1 VSRLLDGEPVV
12 VSAGVALFADALRQQ
27 AVAVTEVDW
36 RPPLG
41 AGRVEGALARVLA
54 DPRRGE
60 ANATAAVRMLAAGA
74 RLVDVRPARE
84 ALGLEPC
91 TFLHSGPPLEWERA
105 SGPMRGA
112 LQGAMVLEGLASDP
126 DDAAAKL
133 AAGDGITLEPCHH
146 RRAVGPMAG
155 VISPS
160 MWVFELEDPVHGG
173 RAWCSL
179 NEGLGKVLRYGA
191 YGPEVIERLRWM
203 SAVLGPL
210 LAQAVRSLPDG
221 IDVKAIVA
229 QMLQMGDEGHN
240 RNRAGT
246 LMLLRELLPTMID
259 SPFPQADVA
268 RAVAFVAGN
277 DHFFLNL
284 GMPACKLATD
294 AARDV
299 PGSTVVVAMA
309 RNGTDFG
316 IQVSGT
322 GDRWFTGPANTP
334 EGLFLGDYGPDDAN
348 PDIGDSAITETA
360 GIGGFAMAAA
370 PAIVRLVG
378 GDVPFALATTRRMYE
393 ITVAE
398 NPAFAVPVLEFRGTP
413 TGIDVTAVVRTGI
426 LPQINTGMAGRVA
439 GTGQVGAGLV
449 TPPESVFPQ
458 ALEALAELA
467 PPLTEPAPSP
477 TGI

>member
-1 VSRLLDGEPVV
+1 MSRLLEGEPSVV
-12 VSAGVALFADALRQQ
+12 ATGVSLFAEALQAQ
-27 AVAVTEVDW
+27 AVDATSVDW

-41 AGRVEGALARVLA
+41 AGHGVEEPLARVVA
-54 DPRRGE
+54 DPRRAQ
-60 ANATAAVRMLAAGA
+60 ANATAAGRMLAAGA

-84 ALGLEPC
+84 ALGLEPG
-91 TFLHSGPPLEWERA
+91 TFLHAGPPIDWERA
-105 SGPMRGA
+105 SGPLRGA
-112 LQGAMVLEGLASDP
+112 LQGAMVLEGLASDA
-126 DDAAAKL
+126 DEAAAKL
-133 AAGDGITLEPCHH
+133 ASGSVTLEPCHH
-146 RRAVGPMAG
+146 RHAVGPMAG
-155 VISPS
+155 VVSTS

-191 YGPEVIERLRWM
+191 YGSEVLDRLRWM
-203 SAVLGPL
+203 SEVLGPL
-210 LAQAVRSLPDG
+210 LAHAVRARQDAV
-221 IDVKAIVA
+221 DVKAIVA
-229 QMLQMGDEGHN
+229 QMIQMGDEGHN

-246 LMLLRELLPTMID
+246 LMLLRELLPSMID

-268 RAVAFVAGN
+268 RAVQFVAGN

-294 AARDV
+294 AARDI

-370 PAIVRLVG
+370 PAIVRFVG

-398 NPAFAVPVLEFRGTP
+398 NPAFGIPVLEFRGTP
-413 TGIDVTAVVRTGI
+413 TGIDVAAVVRTGI

-449 TPPESVFPQ
+449 TPPAEVFPA
-458 ALEALAELA
+458 ALAALAELA
-467 PPLTEPAPSP
+467 PGLS
-477 TGI
+477 